1 MRTMLRIPVQ
11 MEARMSPMTMKRMLA
26 SGIWPSFNN
35 ILSETVSISQQ

>member
-11 MEARMSPMTMKRMLA
+11 MEARMSLTTMKRMLA

-35 ILSETVSISQQ
+35 TLSETVSISQQ